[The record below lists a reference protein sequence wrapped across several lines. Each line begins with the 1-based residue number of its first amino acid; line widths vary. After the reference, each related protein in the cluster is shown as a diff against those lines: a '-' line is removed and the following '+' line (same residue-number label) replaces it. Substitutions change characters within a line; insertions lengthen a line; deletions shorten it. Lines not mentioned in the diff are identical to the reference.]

1 MAVQVYETPESRR
14 WNGDN
19 FELRY
24 KVEGT
29 DNDTTA
35 RWAVLETAPVLWS
48 GRIRQLPTIEP
59 DEAGIAGTWDAV
71 VPYIVN
77 DKSPEIGECT
87 LSWQTGGGTQRITQ
101 AIQTVGKYAPPGKV
115 APENHGAIRARPDG
129 TVEGV
134 DVLVPDFRWTEQYT
148 VNPGML
154 TWAYAVTCAYLTRC
168 TNLGGFRG
176 FAAGEA
182 QFRGSSASVRLT
194 GTVAEPELRAEISY
208 DFAAQPNV
216 QNKQIGDIVGI
227 AAKGW
232 EYIDV
237 RYELTDDAAAKQTT
251 PKPIAVYVHKV
262 YPESDFG
269 ALGIGN

>member
-1 MAVQVYETPESRR
+1 MAIQVYEIPDSRR

-19 FELRY
+19 FELSV

-29 DNDTTA
+29 DDDVAA
-35 RWAVLETAPVLWS
+35 RWAVLTNTPVLWS
-48 GRIRQLPTIEP
+48 GRIRQLPTLESDGP
-59 DEAGIAGTWDAV
+59 DTWNAT
-71 VPYIVN
+71 VPYVPN
-77 DKSPEIGECT
+77 DKSPEIGDCT

-101 AIQTVGKYAPPGKV
+101 AIQTVGKFAPPGKV
-115 APENHGAIRARPDG
+115 APENWGAIRARPDG
-129 TVEGV
+129 TVEGI

-154 TWAYAVTCAYLTRC
+154 TWAYAMTCAYLTRC

-176 FAAGEA
+176 FAAGEV
-182 QFRGSSASVRLT
+182 QFRGSSASARLT
-194 GTVAEPELRAEISY
+194 GTADEPELRAEISY

-216 QNKQIGDIVGI
+216 VNQQIGDIVGI

-237 RYELTDDAAAKQTT
+237 RYELTDDAVAKKTT

-262 YPESDFG
+262 YPEESFVP
-269 ALGIGN
+269 LGIGT